1 MGEMTAPN
9 SFSEVITRILQKAPA
24 DRKDLVENHSNLL
37 RVADYCENNYLQADD
52 PTKAVEE
59 TKALTTQALASVTYQ
74 INSMASTVL
83 RLLDSQA
90 MQMKDMESSVNLVSL
105 AAAIHL
111 EKVAR
116 RKIGPFTTPKD
127 KTQSKPKAPPPSGK
141 EPEEGYLRVPISYTV
156 LDSVG
161 HYLQV
166 KEQQTTENM
175 VRTED
180 PSVSTHGIA
189 VPLPSIPTKPT
200 GSGLLPPPPPVSATN
215 LPAPP
220 FSMDNSFPP
229 PPSFPSPS
237 DHPPPPPPPTIS
249 LSGNSLLPPPPAA
262 CSTSLPP
269 PPPPPVS
276 AVTSPPS
283 PPTINL
289 LDNSFLPPPPPPAA
303 SSTNL
308 PPPPQSA
315 SVPRPPPPT
324 INLSDNNFLPPPPPP
339 AASSTNLPPPPPPRS
354 DSVPRPPPPTI
365 NLSDNSFLPPPPPP
379 AAYSTSLPP
388 PPPTPVSASVR
399 PPPSTT
405 RGVPPPPPPPPLF

>member
-1 MGEMTAPN
+1 MGEMTAPK
-9 SFSEVITRILQKAPA
+9 SFSEVITRILQKVPA

-74 INSMASTVL
+74 INSMARTVL

-116 RKIGPFTTPKD
+116 RKIGAFTTPKD
-127 KTQSKPKAPPPSGK
+127 KTQSKPMAPPPSGK

-161 HYLQV
+161 HYFLV
-166 KEQQTTENM
+166 K
-175 VRTED
+175 
-180 PSVSTHGIA
+180 S
-189 VPLPSIPTKPT
+189 
-200 GSGLLPPPPPVSATN
+200 
-215 LPAPP
+215 
-220 FSMDNSFPP
+220 
-229 PPSFPSPS
+229 
-237 DHPPPPPPPTIS
+237 PPPPPPPTIS
-249 LSGNSLLPPPPAA
+249 LSDNSLLPPPPPLAA
-262 CSTSLPP
+262 SITSLPP
-269 PPPPPVS
+269 PPVS
-276 AVTSPPS
+276 AFTSPPS
-283 PPTINL
+283 PPTI
-289 LDNSFLPPPPPPAA
+289 S
-303 SSTNL
+303 
-308 PPPPQSA
+308 
-315 SVPRPPPPT
+315 
-324 INLSDNNFLPPPPPP
+324 LSDNSFLPPPPPP

-354 DSVPRPPPPTI
+354 ASVPPPPPPTI

-379 AAYSTSLPP
+379 AACSTNLPPPP